1 MPEKVKVVNLVDRLV
16 GLVDHLVE
24 FIMSAAR
31 KRKGAEMS
39 VEDTARKSWEQRKRG
54 KGEFVTP
61 ELLDTKSEF

>member
-1 MPEKVKVVNLVDRLV
+1 MPEKVKVVDLVDRLV

-24 FIMSAAR
+24 FIMSAAI

-39 VEDTARKSWEQRKRG
+39 VEDTVRKSGEQRKRE

-61 ELLDTKSEF
+61 ELLDTKSKF